1 MVEHNLMKKVIRNK
15 DEELKAFMK
24 SCWANYQSRGDIS
37 CLVEA
42 VEAAPFFGEAE
53 MAKEIARLLKMK

>member
-1 MVEHNLMKKVIRNK
+1 MVEHNSMKKVIKNK
-15 DEELKAFMK
+15 DEDLKAFMK
-24 SCWANYQSRGDIS
+24 SCWENYQSRGDIS

-53 MAKEIARLLKMK
+53 MAKEIARLLRTK

>member
-1 MVEHNLMKKVIRNK
+1 MEKAIKNK

-24 SCWANYQSRGDIS
+24 SCWENYQSRGDVS
-37 CLVEA
+37 FLVEA

-53 MAKEIARLLKMK
+53 MAKEIARLLRTK

>member
-1 MVEHNLMKKVIRNK
+1 MVEHNSMKKVIKNK
-15 DEELKAFMK
+15 DEELKEFMK
-24 SCWANYQSRGDIS
+24 SCWENYQSRGDIS

-53 MAKEIARLLKMK
+53 MAKEIARLLRTK

>member
-1 MVEHNLMKKVIRNK
+1 MEKAIKNK

-24 SCWANYQSRGDIS
+24 CCWENYQSRGDVS
-37 CLVEA
+37 FLVEA

-53 MAKEIARLLKMK
+53 MAKEIARLLRTK